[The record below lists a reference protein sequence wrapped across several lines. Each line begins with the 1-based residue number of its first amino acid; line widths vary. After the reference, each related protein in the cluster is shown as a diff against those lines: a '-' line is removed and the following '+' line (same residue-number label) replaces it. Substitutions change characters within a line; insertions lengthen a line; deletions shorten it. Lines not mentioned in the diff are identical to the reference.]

1 MPMDATSPTPLPSD
15 TTLPVDPAEVP
26 AILGAALAPHGAA
39 LQAMVRDL
47 RRHKVF
53 RSAHFRTLQR
63 LADAVARLSVT
74 SQQISRV
81 ETGRLRQSHERL
93 DLVHVIRDVLL
104 QNEARLS
111 EMGVHVQT
119 QYKADVEVIVDPG
132 LLVSL
137 IEAALLAQAAQGG
150 TLIARLHLRN
160 WPEHAVLTLVARPGV
175 EHAGATEPVTPRD
188 TPDWV
193 LLLQLARAMGVT
205 VQRELVGREVL
216 LSLEFPR
223 TVKKLEGLTAMEL
236 DIGHDGFAGTGFGG
250 TAFGGLSESR
260 PLAGHRL
267 LLITEDRELREEV
280 ALICR
285 DMGLQLDSAP
295 SSTKAVRSCELDKPD
310 LILVDE
316 RQRDERFEE
325 LRQDLLRYDLNFP
338 VVELSRDAHMVEMA
352 SWMGNS
358 VSRIGRAVL
367 RQQLPSML
375 VMELAKVV

>member
-1 MPMDATSPTPLPSD
+1 MDATRPTPLPSD

-26 AILGAALAPHGAA
+26 GILGEALAPHGAA
-39 LQAMVRDL
+39 LQSMVRDL
-47 RRHKVF
+47 RRNKVF
-53 RSAHFRTLQR
+53 RSAHFRTLQK

-74 SQQISRV
+74 SQQISRI

-93 DLVHVIRDVLL
+93 DLVQVMQDLIT
-104 QNEARLS
+104 QNAARFAEL
-111 EMGVHVQT
+111 GLHVQT
-119 QYKADVEVIVDPG
+119 QFKADVEVIVDPG

-137 IEAALLAQAAQGG
+137 LEAGLLAQAAQGG
-150 TLIARLHLRN
+150 SLTVRLHLRN
-160 WPEHAVLTLVARPGV
+160 WPEHAVITLVARPGV
-175 EHAGATEPVTPRD
+175 DSSDTTAPAPPRD

-236 DIGHDGFAGTGFGG
+236 DAGHDGFAGTGFGG

-260 PLAGHRL
+260 PVAGHRV
-267 LLITEDRELREEV
+267 LLITEDRGLREEV
-280 ALICR
+280 GAICR

-295 SSTKAVRSCELDKPD
+295 TSTKAVRSCELDKPD

-325 LRQDLLRYDLNFP
+325 LRQDLQRYDVNFP
-338 VVELSRDAHMVEMA
+338 VVELSRDAHTVEMA

-358 VSRIGRAVL
+358 VSRIGRAAM
-367 RQQLPSML
+367 REQLPSLL